1 MAKTLKQ
8 LQADEKR
15 KKLKV
20 RKLEAELKKE
30 KGALGRMATQITAAR
45 KKEAEAK
52 KRKAAA
58 KKKKKPAAKK
68 GSPKRKAP
76 ARRK

>member
-20 RKLEAELKKE
+20 RKLDAELKKE
-30 KGALGRMATQITAAR
+30 KTALGKMTTLI
-45 KKEAEAK
+45 
-52 KRKAAA
+52 AAA
-58 KKKKKPAAKK
+58 KKKEALAKKKKAAPKK
-68 GSPKRKAP
+68 GSPKKKKAP
-76 ARRK
+76 ARKK